1 MRRMLLF
8 CSTLMIGFS
17 AKAQNNIP
25 SFVNGHGQA
34 IFVCENS
41 AATPIDTAM
50 AVNDADAGQT
60 ESWIITSAPSNGTV
74 GGFFTSMMS
83 TGSTIYPTGLSY
95 TPATGFAGRDSFT
108 VQIFDGFDTATTT
121 VFVTVYGL
129 PALSSATAADTICNG
144 TIFNYTPTSSFSGAT
159 FNWTRLFTGAIS
171 NPLTSGTGNP
181 MELLNNTSYY
191 TVPVTYAYTLTANG
205 CSNTEN
211 VVVNVN
217 PTATLTSD
225 ATDTI
230 CSGATFHY
238 VPTSL
243 TPGTTYMYSRDLVPN
258 VTPDTASGSGTIN
271 EILVNSARVARSA
284 VYIYTLTANGCVSTD
299 TVTVTVNPE
308 PTMSAI
314 TTTATGTLCSGSNNQ
329 LFGAASAPAA
339 GVKYTWSATNAVIN
353 ATGNNGQYSII
364 SFPTS
369 GTATITLT
377 ATVSGS
383 GCISHESVNVN
394 VSSSVA
400 PSAKV
405 VYYNQQFIYMDN
417 NIDSYQWG
425 YDDAGT
431 FASTVLT
438 GQVFQ
443 SYPITNPDMVNRY
456 YWVMTSKNGCV
467 QKTYYNTL
475 LAVSNV
481 QSGNANIAVTPNPA
495 SGLVTVS
502 ISGAQGNTTEVA
514 IVNMLGQTLKTLTA
528 SARNI
533 NFDVADMPAGCY
545 IVTCAQDGVKI
556 ATARFIKN

>member
-1 MRRMLLF
+1 MLLF
-8 CSTLMIGFS
+8 CSAIIIGFS
-17 AKAQNNIP
+17 AKAQNNVP
-25 SFVNGHGQA
+25 SFVNGYAQA
-34 IFVCENS
+34 ISVCENS

-60 ESWIITSAPSNGTV
+60 ESWIITTAPSNGSV

-95 TPATGFAGRDSFT
+95 TPTTGFTGRDSFT

-129 PALSSATAADTICNG
+129 PTLSSTTAADTICNG
-144 TIFNYTPTSSFSGAT
+144 TIFNYAPTSSFSGTT
-159 FNWTRLFTGAIS
+159 FNWKRLFTGAIS
-171 NPLTSGTGNP
+171 NPLSSGTNNP
-181 MELLNNTSYY
+181 MEFLNNTSYY

-211 VVVNVN
+211 VLVNVN
-217 PTATLTSD
+217 PTPTLTSD

-238 VPTSL
+238 VPTGL
-243 TPGTTYMYSRDLVPN
+243 TPGTTYMYSRDRVTGI
-258 VTPDTASGSGTIN
+258 TPDTASGSGTIN
-271 EILVNSARVARSA
+271 ETLVNSSLTIRNA
-284 VYIYTLTANGCVSTD
+284 VYIYTLTANGCMNAD

-308 PTMSAI
+308 PAMSAI
-314 TTTATGTLCSGSNNQ
+314 TTTATGTLCSGTNNQ
-329 LFGAASAPAA
+329 LFGAATAPST

-364 SFPTS
+364 SFPNS

-377 ATVSGS
+377 ATIAGS
-383 GCISHESVNVN
+383 GCISHESVNVT
-394 VSSSVA
+394 VSSSMA

-456 YWVMTSKNGCV
+456 YWVKTSRNGCV

-481 QSGNANIAVTPNPA
+481 QPGNANITVTPNPA

-545 IVTCAQDGVKI
+545 LVNCAQDGVKI